1 MRVRIH
7 KNWNPLQEIF
17 QLTQDEIELQV
28 LHDVR
33 SYHDAYS
40 KKYGKQAP
48 EQFDVDNFIAER
60 WGFEIVF
67 DSIKQQEGE
76 EVLGYTSPKDGTVV
90 VDPEQCGSK
99 ERITFTVAHEAG
111 HLALHATMFRL
122 ENGKVVDWS
131 RAPIQPQYASGK
143 SDRKQSINQKRMEWQ
158 ANKYAGALL
167 VPKHIAHKTLVDLGL
182 VVGQKQIK
190 SVDLLEHAQFLM
202 EKFGISRQALEIR
215 LSDLKIDL
223 LNRRYRIE

>member
-1 MRVRIH
+1 MRVRMY
-7 KNWNPLQEIF
+7 KNWNPLRQIF
-17 QLTQDEIELQV
+17 QLTQEEIGLQV

-33 SYHDAYS
+33 SYNDAYS

-48 EQFDVDNFIAER
+48 EQLDVDNFIAER

-143 SDRKQSINQKRMEWQ
+143 SDRRQSVNQKRMEWQ

-167 VPKHIAHKTLVDLGL
+167 VPKHMVHKTLADIGL
-182 VVGQKQIK
+182 VVDQKQIK

-202 EKFGISRQALEIR
+202 DKFCISRQTLEIR